1 MGVRFLGER
10 TKYRLPGLLCGESE
24 EELKVIM
31 ECFAEVRRRRGLKVN
46 VG

>member
-1 MGVRFLGER
+1 MRFLEEGREQ
-10 TKYRLPGLLCGESE
+10 RLLGFLCGESE